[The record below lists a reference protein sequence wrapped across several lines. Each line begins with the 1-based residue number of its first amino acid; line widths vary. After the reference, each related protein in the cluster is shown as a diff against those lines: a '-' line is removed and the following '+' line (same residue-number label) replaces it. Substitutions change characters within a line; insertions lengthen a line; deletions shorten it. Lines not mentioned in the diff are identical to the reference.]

1 MTTRKRG
8 RDGGNPDIVRLGART
23 VMGEREI
30 LINEF
35 DELSWERKTL
45 RDVFVT
51 RGWGPICTLRGKI
64 YPTMVREFYIGMA
77 TMPNDASS
85 HTLIVRGVQ
94 FEFSADVIAEL
105 LQIQCILPKA
115 TAAQA
120 GDTAAAFFP
129 SIFEVDPAASASS
142 SGPVEFMPSHEE
154 DRPEG
159 DPIAAEVGDDERDQ
173 DFYILTS
180 TDRTKL
186 DRSNSFKQN

>member
-1 MTTRKRG
+1 MAQYMTTRKRG
-8 RDGGNPDIVRLGART
+8 RDGGNPDIARLGART

-35 DELSWERKTL
+35 DELSWEQKTL

-51 RGWGPICTLRGKI
+51 RGWCPICTLRGKI
-64 YPTMVREFYIGMA
+64 YPTMVREFYIGMT

-85 HTLIVRGVQ
+85 HTLSVRGVQ
-94 FEFSADVIAEL
+94 FQFSADVLADL
-105 LQIQCILPKA
+105 LQIPRILPES

-120 GDTAAAFFP
+120 DDIAAAFSP
-129 SIFEVDPAASASS
+129 GIFEADPAASASS

-159 DPIAAEVGDDERDQ
+159 DPIATEVGDDERD
-173 DFYILTS
+173 
-180 TDRTKL
+180 
-186 DRSNSFKQN
+186 